1 MEKLILHLGVHKTA
15 TTHFQSRFWN
25 SREKLAKKEVSYLGL
40 NETRAF
46 FTSQIGA
53 KKKEIKAEAKLF
65 VKAAKCGLISDEN
78 ILGGTDKPKGTSAY
92 KDAEGRLGQFL
103 DLVGVDRIETH
114 VTIRDPEAYLIS
126 RYCEYLRHYPYLNIG
141 EYFDEMFVR
150 DFSWVPL
157 IEIIKKVTSS
167 EPVVTTF
174 ESIFENEEEYLKKV
188 TGVDLEFEPASVSH
202 SVKRSKISQEAYDIL
217 SLVAEHYPGHMVRKV
232 LDTIDRNRQLSK
244 SSPLKPFSKSLS
256 EHLKERYEKDKE
268 VLGLA

>member
-15 TTHFQSRFWN
+15 TTHFQSRLWN
-25 SREKLAKKEVSYLGL
+25 SREKLAEKDVSYLGL

-46 FTSQIGA
+46 FTSQIGV
-53 KKKEIKAEAKLF
+53 KRKELKPEAKLF
-65 VKAAKCGLISDEN
+65 IKTAKHALVSDEN
-78 ILGGTDKPKGTSAY
+78 ILGGTDKPKGRNAY
-92 KDAEGRLGQFL
+92 TEAESRLGQFL
-103 DLVGVDRIETH
+103 ELVSGNNIETH
-114 VTIRDPEAYLIS
+114 ITIRDPEAYLIS

-157 IEIIKKVTSS
+157 IEVIKKVTGS

-174 ESIFENEEEYLKKV
+174 ESIFDNEEEYLKKV
-188 TGVDLEFEPASVSH
+188 TGADLEFEPASVSH
-202 SVKRSKISQEAYDIL
+202 SVKRSKISQEAYNVL
-217 SLVAEHYPGHMVRKV
+217 SLVAAHYPGHMVRKV

-256 EHLKERYEKDKE
+256 EHLKEKYEKDKE
-268 VLGLA
+268 VLGL